1 MSTATV
7 HFEQVADQVTFIN
20 LDILCWTGSK
30 TLQPEDLGLNRDALP
45 PEKLVHLGSKQLID
59 PKDLA
64 VFTTTRAAA
73 RRACLAVGIRFMGGF
88 IVPNLKV
95 ADLLSEL
102 EMLEHKFND
111 EKLGFL
117 RDFEAMIG
125 HWVKENPAW
134 ESLIRGSQL
143 SAGKVSG
150 RLSFAVQAVK
160 LAAPA
165 AVTHGGLDR
174 ATQGLSGTLFQEV
187 ATLAR
192 DSLRNSFLGRD
203 SVTQRALRPLRA
215 IQQKLDG
222 LGFLDQRVRP
232 VYQDIEIT
240 LAVLPRKGEIA
251 GHDLRAVIGL
261 LSILEDPIRLQDH
274 GDRLIH
280 GAELTPEPEAE
291 SPSPGQGKLIEVT
304 KAEKTPPSVETPVAQ
319 LPPAKV
325 PSGWF

>member
-7 HFEQVADQVTFIN
+7 RFDQVADQVTFIN

-73 RRACLAVGIRFMGGF
+73 RRACLAVGIRFLGGF
-88 IVPNLKV
+88 IVPNPKV
-95 ADLLSEL
+95 AGLLNDL
-102 EMLEHKFND
+102 EMLEQKFTD
-111 EKLGFL
+111 EKRGFL
-117 RDFEAMIG
+117 NRFETMVD

-143 SAGKVSG
+143 SAGKISG
-150 RLSFAVQAVK
+150 RLAFAVQAVK

-165 AVTHGGLDR
+165 ALTHGGLDR

-187 ATLAR
+187 ATLAK
-192 DSLRNSFLGRD
+192 DSLKNSFLGRN

-232 VYQDIEIT
+232 VYRDIDRT
-240 LAVLPRKGEIA
+240 LAVLPHKGEIT
-251 GHDLRAVIGL
+251 GQDLRAVIGL
-261 LSILEDPIRLQDH
+261 LSILEDPMRLQAH
-274 GDRLIH
+274 GDRLINR
-280 GAELTPEPEAE
+280 AELTPEPEAE
-291 SPSPGQGKLIEVT
+291 PSDLAQGELIEAEA
-304 KAEKTPPSVETPVAQ
+304 KATPPPVETPVVP
-319 LPPAKV
+319 LPSAKV